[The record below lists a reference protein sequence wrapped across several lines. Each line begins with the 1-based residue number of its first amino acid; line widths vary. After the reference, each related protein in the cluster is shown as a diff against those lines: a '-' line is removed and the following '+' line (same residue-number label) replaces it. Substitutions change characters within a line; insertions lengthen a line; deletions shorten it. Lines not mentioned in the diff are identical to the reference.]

1 MGVAQWSGFSFLRSR
16 AAHESIAIVNTRCLY
31 HDLGFTQPGD
41 NITMCPLL
49 DFANHTTLQS
59 TSVTQDE
66 FALRDGK
73 CQPGL

>member
-1 MGVAQWSGFSFLRSR
+1 MHLMQA
-16 AAHESIAIVNTRCLY
+16 IATVNTRCLY
-31 HDLGFTQPGD
+31 HDLGFAKSSD

-59 TSVTQDE
+59 MSVTQDE

-73 CQPGL
+73 YKPGP